1 MILNIEV
8 ERCCFA
14 ASYCSD
20 LVVAGA
26 LLMNAA
32 CCFFFN
38 LFINLAVCFFFFLLF
53 DLFSNPITF

>member
-38 LFINLAVCFFFFLLF
+38 LFINLAVCFFFLLF